1 MPLETDPIDEAR
13 RNWEAH
19 GWDAPAAMSAATSV
33 ARAHQILLGRID
45 AALAPFSLTLSR
57 FEALALLTFSRR
69 GSLPMGKIGERL
81 QVHPTSVTNTIGRLE
96 RDGLVRRRGGD
107 GDRRTVLAEITDDGR
122 RVAESAARA
131 LGEARFGLAGLADDD
146 VRAVHAALVPLR
158 REAGDFP

>member
-1 MPLETDPIDEAR
+1 MPLDIDPIDEAR

-19 GWDAPAAMSAATSV
+19 GWRAADAMSAATSI

-96 RDGLVRRRGGD
+96 RDGLVRRRGDD
-107 GDRRTVLAEITDDGR
+107 GDRRTVLAEITDEGR
-122 RVAESAARA
+122 RVAGSAARA
-131 LGEARFGLAGLADDD
+131 LAEIGFGLADLPDHD

>member
-19 GWDAPAAMSAATSV
+19 GWRAPGPMAAATSI

-96 RDGLVRRRGGD
+96 RDGLVRRVGAD
-107 GDRRTVLAEITDDGR
+107 GDRRTVLAEITDEGR
-122 RVAESAARA
+122 RVAGAAARA
-131 LGEARFGLAGLADDD
+131 LGEVGFGLSGLTGEE
-146 VRAVHAALVPLR
+146 VRAVHAALVPVR
-158 REAGDFP
+158 RDAGDLP